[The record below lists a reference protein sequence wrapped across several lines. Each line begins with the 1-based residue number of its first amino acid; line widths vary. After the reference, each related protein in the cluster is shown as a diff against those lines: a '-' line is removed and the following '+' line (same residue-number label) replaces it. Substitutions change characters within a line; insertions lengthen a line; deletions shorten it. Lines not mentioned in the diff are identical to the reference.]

1 MIRLVTSYYK
11 DENEERQKEIDECL
25 SFNLNNP
32 HIDEILLL
40 CESLPSIPHPK
51 LKIIE
56 SNRPTFKDFL
66 SQINKITGEEDINIL
81 SNDIFLDNKRL
92 EIKIDIE
99 QKKVEYNF
107 K

>member
-1 MIRLVTSYYK
+1 LTKLGYDFPV
-11 DENEERQKEIDECL
+11 
-25 SFNLNNP
+25 F
-32 HIDEILLL
+32 
-40 CESLPSIPHPK
+40 IP
-51 LKIIE
+51 
-56 SNRPTFKDFL
+56 
-66 SQINKITGEEDINIL
+66 ITKDINIL